1 MEATLK
7 ISMISEEQ
15 LKHLQKARSELT
27 KAGVI
32 FDSGYDLRENI
43 FDWELDWSLEGAELT
58 DKKELVFNSIKK
70 RTNNHIWNAE
80 NELAEAG
87 VFFNS
92 EIGSENRIVWKLDEL
107 QGTEL
112 KIRKPR
118 KESTKDGKKVKPKL
132 NLPFNI
138 HKKGESG

>member
-7 ISMISEEQ
+7 IPILSKEQ

-43 FDWELDWSLEGAELT
+43 LDWELDWSLEGAKLT
-58 DKKELVFNSIKK
+58 DKKEL
-70 RTNNHIWNAE
+70 
-80 NELAEAG
+80 
-87 VFFNS
+87 FFNS
-92 EIGSENRIVWKLDEL
+92 RKIKTSKYIMNAEDELRQAKVFFDSTLDSEYRIVWKLDEL
-107 QGTEL
+107 QGAKL

-118 KESTKDGKKVKPKL
+118 KEPNEIKPK
-132 NLPFNI
+132 
-138 HKKGESG
+138 

>member
-1 MEATLK
+1 MEAKLK
-7 ISMISEEQ
+7 IPIISEEQ

-32 FDSGYDLRENI
+32 FDSGYDLIENI
-43 FDWELDWSLEGAELT
+43 FDWELDWSLEGA
-58 DKKELVFNSIKK
+58 KVIVRQELVFDSIKE
-70 RTNNHIWNAE
+70 RTNNHIRNAE

-87 VFFNS
+87 VFFIS
-92 EIGSENRIVWKLDEL
+92 ENGSEDRIVWKLDEL
-107 QGTEL
+107 HGAEL

-118 KESTKDGKKVKPKL
+118 KEPNEVKPKL
-132 NLPFNI
+132 KPSFNI

>member
-7 ISMISEEQ
+7 IPIITEER

-43 FDWELDWSLEGAELT
+43 LDWELDWSLEGAKLT
-58 DKKELVFNSIKK
+58 DKKEL
-70 RTNNHIWNAE
+70 
-80 NELAEAG
+80 
-87 VFFNS
+87 FFNS
-92 EIGSENRIVWKLDEL
+92 RKIKTSKYIMNAEDELRQAKVFFDSTLDSEYRIVWKLDEL
-107 QGTEL
+107 QGAKL

-118 KESTKDGKKVKPKL
+118 KEPNEIKPK
-132 NLPFNI
+132 
-138 HKKGESG
+138 

>member
-1 MEATLK
+1 
-7 ISMISEEQ
+7 MISEEQ

-58 DKKELVFNSIKK
+58 DKKELVFNSHSLK
-70 RTNNHIWNAE
+70 RNMHIIDSRAE
-80 NELAEAG
+80 LERAK
-87 VFFNS
+87 VYFDSTVDS
-92 EIGSENRIVWKLDEL
+92 EYRIVWKLDEL
-107 QGTEL
+107 QGAEL

-118 KESTKDGKKVKPKL
+118 KEP
-132 NLPFNI
+132 
-138 HKKGESG
+138 KGESG